1 MEEETESKTR
11 GKYDLR
17 EYNFGQEGEIVE
29 SGDDLDKLK
38 DFKES
43 ITGGLS
49 KRGASYVIEQDGKP
63 LEEQQSEMTYDYSEG
78 TGAEPGQER
87 V

>member
-1 MEEETESKTR
+1 MAEETAEETR

-17 EYNFGQEGEIVE
+17 EFNFGQEGEVVK
-29 SGDDLDKLK
+29 SDDDLDKLN

-63 LEEQQSEMTYDYSEG
+63 VEEQQSEMTYDYSEK
-78 TGAEPGQER
+78 AESEKGEA
-87 V
+87 